1 MRWHLN
7 GAAVAARTNV
17 TIAWEEREWTP
28 AAGRRH
34 KGSPHGNKPG
44 GESTWLMAIWSGA
57 ACMWA
62 TAPVRCGDDEKASAS
77 SRTARNA
84 SELVMSERVKE
95 WRAQHFMENDD
106 DFAYAFASYDQA
118 VVAGGHGLATKWLEV
133 RAEQEEQLIPAAA
146 AVVAA
151 LKPGEPS
158 RILSNAPK
166 PVTKPLSRSRR
177 SGVRLHENPGSS
189 PQAVTH
195 RVEVLADVLLGL
207 GALRPSGQLTH
218 GLQQEWSQA
227 CRRLSQ
233 NLVTQAEMITVT
245 NAVKTYQELQAH
257 MSSRGRRGLPEF
269 LDLDSFLHCGTSTL
283 APCRALN
290 SIKWLNNNAQLNWE
304 VSGLTAPTAKSKREE
319 KAQQAIVVAPP
330 MMGYLEEQIE
340 RLHDLGDHRWTAL
353 LSSWLMAVGCL
364 RHIHLTRTRP
374 RRLSKSTLHC
384 SCSRGKQRRL
394 RHGFHFCIPSYFTT
408 GWAWAE
414 HWLKA
419 YEKLAAEVKPKAGLC
434 FDSKGVPWA
443 IKEVTLIAREVF
455 YGQVDNVEWL
465 TTYSW
470 RRWGSTVAH
479 TLKLSDSELAALG
492 DWQNQTD
499 LPQEAKMPLHYSGAR
514 YTQSQRVKHRVL
526 EAAKQLAGFESWEMV
541 TEEAAMQAKEVGRRA
556 VDKAIH
562 QDRAVL
568 WSLPIT
574 QEEARERFSLAAA
587 LKARAAKLRS
597 EAAQSPAVRSM
608 PDEVQGKI
616 LSAYLKSGEALC
628 GAFQLGRCQLEE
640 KHCTGQHRCAVLLK
654 TGRICGGWH
663 TASDCWDKRAL
674 LVDKKDKKDDEK
686 AAEKEQ
692 PAGAPK
698 LPIAPKK
705 RPLTKAKPPE
715 PAGPPPK
722 KKKQVVGGGDPPALP
737 LRLEPDRGGDRGG
750 DAYFDY
756 LAGKQRRYD
765 QAPSAIYRSEAGGV
779 LWLGPLPVAETQ
791 ARFPRVTLQVT
802 CFSPEVEERGG
813 LVLQGAM
820 HIHIAPSSVR
830 DRTQQWRV
838 QWPLIKNS
846 VQSGEG
852 VLLHCLAGKHRA
864 AGVAVLCRAV
874 LAGES
879 LQEAEDHIKKVR
891 TIDLPGLVRNKGIG
905 EWLAEMRR
913 TTVLTA
919 PHPKVVGCIATTK
932 SKLHLMTDAE
942 LPLCQHKQ
950 SADKMVDRLSQPM
963 KTTKFFEAAAWMRPT
978 CDVCM
983 GKAPAGVQTGGASW
997 DDRGIV
1003 DLACCPFFH
1012 IWGRGTSLFL
1022 ARCDLAGRSDRLR
1035 SRRGDRQAVRA
1046 RGDLLKY
1053 VHHPP
1058 PFSILCGTQ
1067 EFSWG
1072 VVVSPP
1078 RWYVWYRVGNL
1089 PFILQFLSAFAPRG
1103 RGVNTLE
1110 A

>member
-1 MRWHLN
+1 MAVGYQLKIFHLLAWKPSWSARGTSVERLLLRRWWRRGSAGSQGVRDGWTHGRTTHPEWKL
-7 GAAVAARTNV
+7 GPTPKLERKGLWWDGWRTPGPPAVLCRQLAFGVEKWPPSGAAAVAKTNAI
-17 TIAWEEREWTP
+17 IAWEEKEWTL
-28 AAGRRH
+28 AAGRQH
-34 KGSPHGNKPG
+34 KGNPHGNKPG
-44 GESTWLMAIWSGA
+44 GDPTWLMALWSGA
-57 ACMWA
+57 TCMWA

-77 SRTARNA
+77 SRTALNA

-133 RAEQEEQLIPAAA
+133 RAEQEEKLIPAAA

-158 RILSNAPK
+158 KILSNAPK

-177 SGVRLHENPGSS
+177 SAVRLHENPGSS

-233 NLVTQAEMITVT
+233 NLVTQAELITVT

-330 MMGYLEEQIE
+330 MMGYLEEQVE

-492 DWQNQTD
+492 DWQNQSD

-674 LVDKKDKKDDEK
+674 LVDKKVKKDDEK
-686 AAEKEQ
+686 AAKREQ

-891 TIDLPGLVRNKGIG
+891 TIDLPGLVHNKGIG

-950 SADKMVDRLSQPM
+950 SADRMVDRLSQPM

-983 GKAPAGVQTGGASW
+983 GKAPAGVQTIF
-997 DDRGIV
+997 R
-1003 DLACCPFFH
+1003 
-1012 IWGRGTSLFL
+1012 
-1022 ARCDLAGRSDRLR
+1022 
-1035 SRRGDRQAVRA
+1035 
-1046 RGDLLKY
+1046 
-1053 VHHPP
+1053 
-1058 PFSILCGTQ
+1058 
-1067 EFSWG
+1067 
-1072 VVVSPP
+1072 
-1078 RWYVWYRVGNL
+1078 
-1089 PFILQFLSAFAPRG
+1089 
-1103 RGVNTLE
+1103 TL
-1110 A
+1110 